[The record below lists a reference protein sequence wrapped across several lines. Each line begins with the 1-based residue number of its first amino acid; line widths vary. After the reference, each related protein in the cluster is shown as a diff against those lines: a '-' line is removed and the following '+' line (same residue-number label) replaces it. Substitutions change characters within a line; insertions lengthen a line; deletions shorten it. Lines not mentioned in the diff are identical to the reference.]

1 MRACLCACVCDSA
14 RVCVCICISDALAL
28 FSPLFSSLFRCV
40 SVYARPFS
48 VTAKCTMI
56 NNDQDGGEDVAVV
69 RALSLPLTLPLALPS
84 VSRTTGSGRAQ
95 GRPGQC
101 RHTFTHTQTNTL
113 HTHAHIGCDD
123 DDDDTMFVW
132 SAGRLCEAHPS
143 WPQQQWQR
151 QRQQRQQ
158 PQQQKQQAYFLLVI
172 LVFKSYSLRICM
184 YMPTRYTCIRMW
196 HTHAHTHA
204 CH

>member
-1 MRACLCACVCDSA
+1 MSLFTLVWSVLLSFFARVCVCVRASVCVCDSA

-28 FSPLFSSLFRCV
+28 FSPLSLPLFSSLFRCV

-69 RALSLPLTLPLALPS
+69 RALSLPLTLPLPLALPS

-101 RHTFTHTQTNTL
+101 RHTFTHTHRLPRRRRHNVRVV
-113 HTHAHIGCDD
+113 GR
-123 DDDDTMFVW
+123 
-132 SAGRLCEAHPS
+132 SALRGTSFLAATAEAE
-143 WPQQQWQR
+143 
-151 QRQQRQQ
+151 
-158 PQQQKQQAYFLLVI
+158 A
-172 LVFKSYSLRICM
+172 
-184 YMPTRYTCIRMW
+184 
-196 HTHAHTHA
+196 A
-204 CH
+204 